1 MFILN
6 WEELRSPARATFKNR
21 KISWLIGKNL
31 YRKTNTKNPNF
42 ESMDELEKFD
52 LNFTVEN
59 KAGNL
64 HKIKLLTFIS
74 NLTYNE

>member
-1 MFILN
+1 
-6 WEELRSPARATFKNR
+6 
-21 KISWLIGKNL
+21 
-31 YRKTNTKNPNF
+31 
-42 ESMDELEKFD
+42 MDELGKFD

-59 KAGNL
+59 KAGNF